1 MLAIHSVS
9 VIENNLR
16 VRERVLRI
24 SLDSFGSKGKTHRD
38 GTTLVSLRDFVRA
51 FQILS
56 FLLLPAS
63 PTPASTVNVLTQHND
78 NLRTGANLNEF
89 VLTVSNVNTGQFGKL
104 VTRTVDGQIYAQPLY
119 VNGLIIS
126 NKLHNVVYIETE
138 HNSVYAFDADDPAAS
153 NALWRVNLG
162 ASLPIADFSNC
173 TDLKPEV
180 GITSTPVIDLTSSTM
195 YLDAKT
201 EVVTGSVTN
210 HFQRLHA
217 LNILTG
223 QEKFGGPVAIQGS
236 VPGTGTGS
244 VGGTLAFD
252 PLFQHSRAGLLLLSN
267 TVYVAFGSH
276 CDYGNY
282 HGWLFGY
289 NATNLQ
295 PQTTLFCTTPNGG
308 GPAGPGGDDGGGG
321 IWGSGMGP
329 AADSSGNIY
338 VTTGN

>member
-56 FLLLPAS
+56 LLLLPAS

-78 NLRTGANLNEF
+78 NLRTGANLNEY

-104 VTRTVDGQIYAQPLY
+104 FTRTVDGQIYAQPLY

-126 NKLHNVVYIETE
+126 SKLHNVVFVETE

-153 NALWRVNLG
+153 NPLWHVNLG
-162 ASLPIADFSNC
+162 ASVPNADFGNSGGCKDIN
-173 TDLKPEV
+173 PEL
-180 GITSTPVIDLTSSTM
+180 GISSTPVIDLTSGTM
-195 YLDAKT
+195 YVVAKT
-201 EVVTGSVTN
+201 KVGSN
-210 HFQRLHA
+210 YFQQLHA
-217 LNILTG
+217 LDILTG
-223 QEKFGGPVAIQGS
+223 QDKFGGPVSIQGS
-236 VPGTGTGS
+236 VPGTGVGS

-295 PQTTLFCTTPNGG
+295 QTTLYCTTPHGG
-308 GPAGPGGDDGGGG
+308 VDGRGG
-321 IWGSGMGP
+321 
-329 AADSSGNIY
+329 
-338 VTTGN
+338 